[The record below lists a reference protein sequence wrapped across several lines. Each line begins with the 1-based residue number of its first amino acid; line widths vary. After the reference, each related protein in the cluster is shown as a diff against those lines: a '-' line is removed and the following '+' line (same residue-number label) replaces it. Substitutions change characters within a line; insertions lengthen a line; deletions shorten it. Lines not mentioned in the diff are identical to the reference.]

1 MADEPEDLAEV
12 EASLE
17 QAAEAGDPV
26 PAVYARWFERDPQ
39 AAAVM
44 DYVDPVTRGRMI
56 AGVLEL
62 LLLDDVEEREA
73 YLAFELA
80 NHRAYGARPG
90 MYDSLLDAVRDVVR
104 EACGEDWDAARD
116 RAWARR
122 LGQLKRELEQ
132 G

>member
-1 MADEPEDLAEV
+1 MADAPEDLAEV
-12 EASLE
+12 AASLE
-17 QAAEAGDPV
+17 RAAEAGDPV
-26 PAVYARWFERDPQ
+26 PAIYARWFERDPE

-62 LLLDDVEEREA
+62 LVMDDAEERAA
-73 YLAFELA
+73 YLVFELA
-80 NHRAYGARPG
+80 NHRAYGARSG
-90 MYDSLLDAVRDVVR
+90 MYDTLLDAVGVVIR
-104 EACGEDWDAARD
+104 EACGADWSAARD

-122 LGQLKRELEQ
+122 LGQLRAELAR